1 MMERD
6 SNISRNT
13 SETEINIK
21 MNLDGSGKY
30 NISTGVNFFNHMLE
44 SFSKHSFI
52 DLDIDAKGDIE
63 IDDHHT
69 IEDIGIALGTCLKEA
84 LGNKRGIKRYGA
96 FTIPMDEALV
106 TTNLD
111 ISGRPF
117 LVFNVDLTCE
127 RIGTFETEM
136 TEEFFRAFAFNS
148 LITLHINEQYGTN
161 NHHIVEAIFK
171 SLGRALKEAIS
182 IDELNKDKIVSSKGV
197 L

>member
-1 MMERD
+1 MP
-6 SNISRNT
+6 
-13 SETEINIK
+13 
-21 MNLDGSGKY
+21 L
-30 NISTGVNFFNHMLE
+30 VHV
-44 SFSKHSFI
+44 
-52 DLDIDAKGDIE
+52 
-63 IDDHHT
+63 
-69 IEDIGIALGTCLKEA
+69 LKEA
-84 LGNKRGIKRYGA
+84 LGDKRGIKRYGA

-111 ISGRPF
+111 ISNRPF

-127 RIGTFETEM
+127 RIGMFETEM
-136 TEEFFRAFAFNS
+136 AEEFFRAFAFNS

-182 IDELNKDKIVSSKGV
+182 IDELNKDKIVSSKGT

>member
-1 MMERD
+1 MRVGKIER
-6 SNISRNT
+6 
-13 SETEINIK
+13 ETLETKIAIQI
-21 MNLDGSGKY
+21 NLDGEGKSA
-30 NISTGVNFFNHMLE
+30 IDTGIGFFDHMLTLLA
-44 SFSKHSFI
+44 FHGNF
-52 DLDIDAKGDIE
+52 DLMVKCVGDLNV
-63 IDDHHT
+63 DTHHT
-69 IEDIGIALGTCLKEA
+69 IEDIGIALGACFKEA
-84 LGNKRGIKRYGA
+84 LGNKQGIMRYGE

-148 LITLHINEQYGTN
+148 LITLHINEKYGTN
-161 NHHIVEAIFK
+161 NHHIVEAVFK
-171 SLGRALKEAIS
+171 SFARALKQAVT
-182 IDELNKDKIVSSKGV
+182 IDEQNKDKIVSSKGV

>member
-1 MMERD
+1 MLTLLAFHGNFD
-6 SNISRNT
+6 LIV
-13 SETEINIK
+13 K
-21 MNLDGSGKY
+21 CDG
-30 NISTGVNFFNHMLE
+30 
-44 SFSKHSFI
+44 
-52 DLDIDAKGDIE
+52 DLNVDC
-63 IDDHHT
+63 HHT

-127 RIGTFETEM
+127 RIGMFETEM

-161 NHHIVEAIFK
+161 NHHIVEAI
-171 SLGRALKEAIS
+171 LKA
-182 IDELNKDKIVSSKGV
+182 
-197 L
+197 

>member
-1 MMERD
+1 MRIGKIER
-6 SNISRNT
+6 
-13 SETEINIK
+13 ETLETKIIVQLD
-21 MNLDGSGKY
+21 LDGSGKSE
-30 NISTGVNFFNHMLE
+30 IDTGIGFFDHMLTLLA
-44 SFSKHSFI
+44 FHGNF
-52 DLDIDAKGDIE
+52 DLIVKCDGDLNV
-63 IDDHHT
+63 DCHHT

-106 TTNLD
+106 TTNL
-111 ISGRPF
+111 
-117 LVFNVDLTCE
+117 DLTCE